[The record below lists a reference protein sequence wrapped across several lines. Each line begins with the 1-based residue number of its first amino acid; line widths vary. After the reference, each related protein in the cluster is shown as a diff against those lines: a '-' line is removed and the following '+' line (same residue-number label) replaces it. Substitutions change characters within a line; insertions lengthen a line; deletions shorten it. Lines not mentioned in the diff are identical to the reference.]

1 MAKRVNSFFQA
12 LRGFWWVAQTSI
24 CGKVSFPSFRYI
36 TVLKY
41 SGFLKP
47 RASLLADLIT
57 EFIPSSTAL
66 VSLWSK

>member
-1 MAKRVNSFFQA
+1 MAKRVNSFFSGPSRF
-12 LRGFWWVAQTSI
+12 LVGSQTSI

-36 TVLKY
+36 TVLEY

-47 RASLLADLIT
+47 RASLLADWIT

-66 VSLWSK
+66 ASPWSK